1 MNTRDQFGN
10 YLLLKRLGEDAL
22 GETFRAGKVG
32 RQTLE
37 RVVLLRVL
45 NAQGFDAERIAR
57 SLQARAG
64 LGQALKSPNI
74 GHAVDVGQVRGVPYV
89 AYDYSSGRTLG
100 QLFEQSARRNS
111 PLPVDHALLV
121 AERLALG
128 LAVAFETRFGDD
140 RVQHGFVV
148 PGFVQVS
155 NEGELK
161 LLGFE
166 ASAGLRESAAHP
178 LIKQA
183 VGRYLAPEVVAGQPP
198 SRADDVYSLGAVLFE
213 MLTGQ
218 QVPLMPAGGLGPV
231 LDPATSA
238 ADGAPLAPE
247 IVALLKRTLCPRDQR
262 IADAVTWHKTIAK
275 LMADAGYGATTFNL
289 AFFLHNLFRDEIE
302 REGREIETEK
312 SQAEQLIAAAPARA
326 AEPAAPAAPSPVRES
341 GPVREDTSVLREAY
355 GLPAKKSSNT
365 GVLVGAGVGALAIL
379 GVVGYLLLGRG
390 GSEPVVEPPEAT
402 APVEVAP
409 PVATAPE
416 PTGMTPEQIQ
426 ALIDQ
431 ALAEQKKQLEAGL
444 QAQTDQKLEELQKKL
459 ADAQKARVAAA
470 TPQPVAPTAARI
482 ENLPLQSAP
491 SRAEGIDA
499 MSPPA
504 TTPPPAAK
512 PQPEPQA
519 PAPAA
524 TTPKPAPATSQ
535 RAATPPA
542 SAAASVPESG
552 GVRQG
557 DLVSPGPGVTPPR
570 VVRAPALSYP
580 PLAKRMQREAT
591 VGVRVLVDENGRA
604 AEVQPTGSKAGFGMD
619 DAAVDYARN
628 CVWEPAR
635 KNGIKVKMWFDLKVS
650 FTLRGG

>member
-1 MNTRDQFGN
+1 
-10 YLLLKRLGEDAL
+10 
-22 GETFRAGKVG
+22 
-32 RQTLE
+32 
-37 RVVLLRVL
+37 
-45 NAQGFDAERIAR
+45 
-57 SLQARAG
+57 
-64 LGQALKSPNI
+64 
-74 GHAVDVGQVRGVPYV
+74 
-89 AYDYSSGRTLG
+89 
-100 QLFEQSARRNS
+100 
-111 PLPVDHALLV
+111 
-121 AERLALG
+121 
-128 LAVAFETRFGDD
+128 
-140 RVQHGFVV
+140 
-148 PGFVQVS
+148 
-155 NEGELK
+155 
-161 LLGFE
+161 
-166 ASAGLRESAAHP
+166 
-178 LIKQA
+178 
-183 VGRYLAPEVVAGQPP
+183 
-198 SRADDVYSLGAVLFE
+198 
-213 MLTGQ
+213 
-218 QVPLMPAGGLGPV
+218 
-231 LDPATSA
+231 
-238 ADGAPLAPE
+238 
-247 IVALLKRTLCPRDQR
+247 
-262 IADAVTWHKTIAK
+262 
-275 LMADAGYGATTFNL
+275 
-289 AFFLHNLFRDEIE
+289 
-302 REGREIETEK
+302 
-312 SQAEQLIAAAPARA
+312 
-326 AEPAAPAAPSPVRES
+326 
-341 GPVREDTSVLREAY
+341 
-355 GLPAKKSSNT
+355 
-365 GVLVGAGVGALAIL
+365 
-379 GVVGYLLLGRG
+379 
-390 GSEPVVEPPEAT
+390 
-402 APVEVAP
+402 
-409 PVATAPE
+409 
-416 PTGMTPEQIQ
+416 MTPEQIQ

-470 TPQPVAPTAARI
+470 VPQPVAPTAARI

-604 AEVQPTGSKAGFGMD
+604 AELQPTGSKAGFGMD
-619 DAAVDYARN
+619 EAAVDYARN